1 MDVRRRKRG
10 EQLVKRQR
18 RAFAL
23 LASAAFCGALAV
35 PAGAQTVEELG
46 DLSIEELAKVE
57 VQSAS
62 KRAQPLGEAPTSIYV
77 LTDRDI
83 VQSAATSLPEALR
96 LAPNLV
102 VQRVDARQYAISA
115 RGFNGYE
122 NANKLLVLIDGRSVY
137 TPLHSGVFWEL
148 HSPLLE
154 DLAQIEVVSGPGG
167 TLFGPNAVNGV
178 VNITSKDSRDTI
190 GLLARASAGANE
202 RTAALRF
209 GTQVG
214 AGAMRVY
221 ADAWDREGMPGG
233 AAPDVDDRFKGFQ
246 TGFRADFGDAGDAVT
261 VQGDYF
267 RTDSGLVPGDG
278 DSGGNIL
285 ARWTHGLG
293 AGSSLQLQAYY
304 DDYRRRFI
312 FARDTLQTFDLEA
325 QLNLDAGA
333 HKIVVGAGARTTK
346 DRFVNR
352 LNPFVLDPE
361 RRRLWVLNAFVQDE
375 FVLSPKLSVIGGLKV
390 EHSSL
395 SGVELLPNLRLAWKP
410 SDRALLWAAVSRAV
424 RTPSRI
430 DRQLI
435 FPGLLVP
442 APDFAA
448 EKVTAIEGGYRGQIG
463 SRTSL
468 SVSLFYNR
476 YDDLRTTEFTP
487 VTILPLKLDNGLK
500 GRSYGVEAWLA
511 QQLLPGWRID
521 LGLATLD
528 ERFRLKPGH
537 NDIAGGASLGAN
549 PHYQLTARTDLALSK
564 RVNLNAALRAV
575 DGLHRQHARAYVEA
589 DARIGWK
596 LNDAIELY
604 VAGNNLLRRTHV
616 ESADPNRAQRVER
629 SLYGGTRVR
638 F

>member
-1 MDVRRRKRG
+1 MTRRR
-10 EQLVKRQR
+10 
-18 RAFAL
+18 RAAAL
-23 LASAAFCGALAV
+23 LASAALCCTLAV
-35 PAGAQTVEELG
+35 SARAQTVEELG
-46 DLSIEELAKVE
+46 NLSIEELARVE

-83 VQSAATSLPEALR
+83 AESAATSLPEALR
-96 LAPNLV
+96 LAPNLT

-154 DLAQIEVVSGPGG
+154 DLAQIEVISGPGG

-190 GLLARASAGANE
+190 GVLARASAGANE

-209 GTQVG
+209 GTG
-214 AGAMRVY
+214 LGSGAMRIY
-221 ADAWDREGMPGG
+221 ADGWDREGMPGG

-246 TGFRADFGDAGDAVT
+246 TGFRADFGDARDAVT

-267 RTDSGLVPGDG
+267 STDTGQVPGDG

-293 AGSSLQLQAYY
+293 VGSSLQVQAYY

-312 FARDTLQTFDLEA
+312 LTKDALQTFDLES
-325 QLNLDAGA
+325 QLNLDAGS
-333 HKIVVGAGARTTK
+333 HKIVLGAGARTTK
-346 DRFVNR
+346 DQFVNH

-361 RRRLWVLNAFVQDE
+361 RRRLWVLNAFAQDE
-375 FVLSPKLSVIGGLKV
+375 FALTPKLSVIGGLKV
-390 EHSSL
+390 EHSSF
-395 SGVELLPNLRLAWKP
+395 SGVELLPNLRIAWRP
-410 SDRALLWAAVSRAV
+410 GDRALLWAAVSRAV

-430 DRQLI
+430 DRQLV
-435 FPGLLVP
+435 FPGLLDP
-442 APDFAA
+442 APDFVA
-448 EKVTAIEGGYRGQIG
+448 EKLTAFEGGYRGRIG

-468 SVSLFYNR
+468 SVSVFYNR

-487 VTILPLKLDNGLK
+487 VTILPFKLDNGFK
-500 GRSYGVEAWLA
+500 GRNYGIEAWLV

-521 LGLATLD
+521 LGLATLG

-537 NDIAGGASLGAN
+537 NDIAGGVSLGAN
-549 PHYQLTARTDLALSK
+549 PHHQITARSDLALSDA
-564 RVNLNAALRAV
+564 VSVTAALRAM
-575 DGLHRQHARAYVEA
+575 DELHRQHAPAYIEA

-604 VAGNNLLRRTHV
+604 AAGNNLLHKAHV
-616 ESADPNRAQRVER
+616 ETADPNRAQRIER
-629 SLYGGTRVR
+629 SVYGGTRVR